1 MDFSQ
6 NFYDAWIPKAQ
17 QNVIELKQTATTLE
31 KSDEHISQLLYVKDS
46 QVKKNTNRNFQ
57 EVVSAVLYQRTVYKK
72 TGLYAF
78 CYLNILI
85 ISDYGRLGFK

>member
-1 MDFSQ
+1 MHALNNRVFSQ

-46 QVKKNTNRNFQ
+46 QV
-57 EVVSAVLYQRTVYKK
+57 
-72 TGLYAF
+72 
-78 CYLNILI
+78 
-85 ISDYGRLGFK
+85 